1 MEIEWTELFGSSL
14 PALELL
20 VRGSAMYWFIFLLF
34 RVVLRRNVGAIAIS
48 DVLLVVLIADAAQNG
63 MAGQYDSITDG
74 FILVG
79 TIAAWSYLIDF
90 ASYRSRKLRRLLEPP
105 PLLLVHDGRLEYRN
119 LRREFMS
126 RDELLSQLRE
136 KGVDRIE
143 DVHAAYMES
152 DGSVS
157 VIEKPENARAG
168 KNAERQRRP

>member
-1 MEIEWTELFGSSL
+1 MEIDWTGLFGSSL
-14 PALELL
+14 PALELV
-20 VRGSAMYWFIFLLF
+20 VRGTAMYWFIFLLF

-90 ASYRSRKLRRLLEPP
+90 ASYRSSGMRRLLEPP
-105 PLLLVHDGRLEYRN
+105 PLLLVREGRLERRN

-157 VIEKPENARAG
+157 VIQKKGRGAANDT
-168 KNAERQRRP
+168 KRQRRS